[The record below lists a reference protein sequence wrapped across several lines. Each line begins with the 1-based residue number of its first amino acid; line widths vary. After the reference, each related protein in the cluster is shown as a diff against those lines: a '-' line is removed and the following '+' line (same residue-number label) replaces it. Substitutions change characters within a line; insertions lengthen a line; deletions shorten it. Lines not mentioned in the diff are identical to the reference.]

1 MKLTHDIAHVRT
13 THPFAIARGTTSEH
27 RLLRVKISD
36 GDGVEGWGEAAPNRF
51 YGETID
57 TALGALDRLR
67 PIVESG
73 NPLLLED
80 VEAELTASNRINGPV
95 KPAISAPLR
104 GLAGKRLGDP
114 VYHWW
119 G

>member
-73 NPLLLED
+73 NPWLLED
-80 VEAELTASNRINGPV
+80 VEAEMTAAIRFNGSV
-95 KPAISAPLR
+95 KSAISGARPDR
-104 GLAGKRLGDP
+104 AGKRLGVP
-114 VYHWW
+114 
-119 G
+119 